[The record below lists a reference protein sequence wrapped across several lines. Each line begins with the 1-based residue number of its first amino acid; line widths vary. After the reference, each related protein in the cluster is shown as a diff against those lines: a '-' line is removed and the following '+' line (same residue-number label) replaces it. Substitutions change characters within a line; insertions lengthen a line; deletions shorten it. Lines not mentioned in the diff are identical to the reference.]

1 MLWLGIILGMV
12 VGAGGIYFYL
22 GPAKSRKK
30 AGLDREPVAG
40 ASGLRP
46 VNDQESRHAYLAQA
60 VINSLLRFSLENITL
75 EGFLKCAL
83 SVIFSTPPFSVTA
96 KGAIYLIEDDPDVLV
111 MKAQNKMS
119 LNAQKDQRF
128 LLSEHLGGKAI
139 SSGRVKFVE
148 NVKGQGSGDKPCAYY
163 YVPMLYS
170 GNILGVLEVFLE
182 KGHKRIK
189 REEEFLIAAANA
201 IAGVVQRKRFE
212 ERLRNTQYSLVQ
224 SEKLSA
230 LGRFSSGIAHEVKNP
245 LGIILGGVEFLDK
258 KLASADK
265 GVRLAL
271 DKIKESTF
279 RADNIVRNL
288 LKFAMPSEKSTE
300 RVKTQDLIKDTLSLI
315 AYRASLVN
323 VAITTEMPEEDIYI
337 EVDRNQI
344 EQVLFNLIVN
354 AVEAMHKGGD
364 IKIKVQRE
372 IREETG
378 DGENECI
385 IEIADTGEGIASENI
400 PKVFEPFFTTKR
412 DKKGTGLGLSIS
424 RMIIE
429 NHDGILTIVSQP
441 GAGTTAKV
449 ILPLVE

>member
-1 MLWLGIILGMV
+1 
-12 VGAGGIYFYL
+12 
-22 GPAKSRKK
+22 
-30 AGLDREPVAG
+30 
-40 ASGLRP
+40 
-46 VNDQESRHAYLAQA
+46 
-60 VINSLLRFSLENITL
+60 
-75 EGFLKCAL
+75 
-83 SVIFSTPPFSVTA
+83 
-96 KGAIYLIEDDPDVLV
+96 
-111 MKAQNKMS
+111 
-119 LNAQKDQRF
+119 
-128 LLSEHLGGKAI
+128 
-139 SSGRVKFVE
+139 
-148 NVKGQGSGDKPCAYY
+148 
-163 YVPMLYS
+163 
-170 GNILGVLEVFLE
+170 
-182 KGHKRIK
+182 
-189 REEEFLIAAANA
+189 
-201 IAGVVQRKRFE
+201 
-212 ERLRNTQYSLVQ
+212 
-224 SEKLSA
+224 
-230 LGRFSSGIAHEVKNP
+230 